1 MCGKGGCAVR
11 PRLITEERT
20 DIVRWLDE
28 QGKTTAE
35 IADIL
40 RVSPSTVQRMKRSL

>member
-1 MCGKGGCAVR
+1 MR

-28 QGKTTAE
+28 QGKSTAE

-40 RVSPSTVQRMKRSL
+40 RVSPSTVQRMKRSI

>member
-1 MCGKGGCAVR
+1 MR

-28 QGKTTAE
+28 RGKSTAE

-40 RVSPSTVQRMKRSL
+40 RVSPSTVQRMKRSI

>member
-1 MCGKGGCAVR
+1 MR

-20 DIVRWLDE
+20 DLVRWLDE
-28 QGKTTAE
+28 QGKTTVE

>member
-1 MCGKGGCAVR
+1 MR

-20 DIVRWLDE
+20 DLVRWLDE
-28 QGKTTAE
+28 RGKTTVE

-40 RVSPSTVQRMKRSL
+40 RVSPSTVQRMKRSI

>member
-1 MCGKGGCAVR
+1 MCRESRCPVR

-20 DIVRWLDE
+20 DVVRWLDE
-28 QGKTTAE
+28 QGKSTAE

>member
-1 MCGKGGCAVR
+1 MRRKGGNLMR

-20 DIVRWLDE
+20 DLVRWLDE
-28 QGKTTAE
+28 QGKTTVE

-40 RVSPSTVQRMKRSL
+40 RVSPSTVQRMKRGI